1 MAVTQ
6 ESLEPKLNKNIPGQI
21 DPDVVIP
28 SSVRAAAARAEAAHK
43 AAYPD
48 PVVVKKPAEATPV
61 DPKIA
66 AEAAAADE
74 QQKQLLQ
81 QPQQQPPPQD
91 TKQPPQQAP
100 NAQQDDASWEH
111 KYTSMKGRYDKSQEN
126 IRQMAE
132 QISNLQNVLAT
143 VTSMPTPSQVPS
155 EAQDTDSLSP
165 EEVSEYGAEFLDI
178 VGKKA
183 RAATSPLVQSL
194 QQEVQ
199 DLKRQLGYVGGNI
212 AQNAREKMLADLD
225 NKLPN
230 WRQLNEDPQFI
241 SWLALPDAYSGAIR
255 HNLLK
260 AAWDRND
267 AHRSLAF
274 FQGFLAEEA
283 AVDPAGTRTPPNG
296 SRPPQGSNGQ
306 GHKNG
311 GITLESFAAP
321 GRAKSAADIPAEKPF
336 IKRSEISRFYADCA
350 ANRYRG
356 QEAEQKRLEAMI
368 FSAQTDGR
376 IING

>member
-43 AAYPD
+43 AAYPQQAPEEGQQPPKQPD
-48 PVVVKKPAEATPV
+48 PPPAEPKAPPAPPPPPV
-61 DPKIA
+61 EEP
-66 AEAAAADE
+66 
-74 QQKQLLQ
+74 
-81 QPQQQPPPQD
+81 PQQQAPPQD
-91 TKQPPQQAP
+91 TKQAPPV
-100 NAQQDDASWEH
+100 QQDDASWEH

-143 VTSMPTPSQVPS
+143 VTSMPTPSQAPP
-155 EAQDTDSLSP
+155 EAQDTELSP

-199 DLKRQLGYVGGNI
+199 DLKRQLGYVGGNM
-212 AQNAREKMLADLD
+212 AQNARDKMLADLD

-283 AVDPAGTRTPPNG
+283 AVDPAGTRTQPNG